1 MVGNAFRMMGRA
13 PKSRAGCHFDAAV
26 GLRLLLEGFA
36 PEIPDHTLDMHTT
49 KGKAMGLWLRSLPQ
63 RWREADPA
71 ADSLMIPKRTKPT
84 GCGRSGSRAQA
95 ADGQF
100 PMLQSNWTIGRRS
113 KARHNCRGR

>member
-1 MVGNAFRMMGRA
+1 MVGNPIRMTARA
-13 PKSRAGCHFDAAV
+13 EVPRRPHFGAAV
-26 GLRLLLEGFA
+26 GVHLLLEGFA